1 MQGTTAIAETRVR
14 IHERNRSGN
23 SKISETGGREG
34 APGTKDSLAGNGEDH
49 SKAAVPLQTMEVHSG
64 SEILLQLMEDPTLEQ
79 IHSQRHRFPDPLYYY
94 PPQIL
99 HIDSVILL
107 LMIPIGILQRPLGV
121 C

>member
-1 MQGTTAIAETRVR
+1 MWVCQQIGITPCVYLSKFNNLADFCVQVLIVPRVLYHQEEEMYHFLEET
-14 IHERNRSGN
+14 
-23 SKISETGGREG
+23 
-34 APGTKDSLAGNGEDH
+34 
-49 SKAAVPLQTMEVHSG
+49 
-64 SEILLQLMEDPTLEQ
+64 ILLRKREVMTGPEVPGFNMKSTTGL
-79 IHSQRHRFPDPLYYY
+79 IRIRHRFPDPLYYY

>member
-1 MQGTTAIAETRVR
+1 MNGTERGRVVDR
-14 IHERNRSGN
+14 SSDNR
-23 SKISETGGREG
+23 EQ
-34 APGTKDSLAGNGEDH
+34 LL
-49 SKAAVPLQTMEVHSG
+49 PLG
-64 SEILLQLMEDPTLEQ
+64 SDVGL
-79 IHSQRHRFPDPLYYY
+79 HRFPDPLYYY

>member
-1 MQGTTAIAETRVR
+1 MSTMCSSQQLPKAVASAQLAPALCLQILQALLFWA
-14 IHERNRSGN
+14 
-23 SKISETGGREG
+23 GRFECMY
-34 APGTKDSLAGNGEDH
+34 ALH
-49 SKAAVPLQTMEVHSG
+49 
-64 SEILLQLMEDPTLEQ
+64 
-79 IHSQRHRFPDPLYYY
+79 RHRFPDPLYYY